1 MKKSILCLL
10 LMLVLPLWANA
21 EVLNLP
27 LDFEPAPKPQG
38 TYPAKRE
45 TPEFD
50 HYEDPSITADYEMV
64 ISPEW
69 KITYYMA
76 RIRISNGS
84 QLRTAAANTFEKKA
98 LAPAQTISRRMNAV
112 VAINGDYYSG
122 NAGRYVLRQ
131 GQVFRD
137 SMAPGQD
144 LLLIDEDGDFHI
156 IMAEDHPEEMDK
168 TFINGKRVT
177 NALCFG
183 PALIKDGEIVAD
195 ISKAQP
201 QSNPKSS
208 EQRIAIC
215 QMGPLDY
222 MVITIAH
229 WGMNVEQFA
238 QFVASFEGVQQ
249 AYNLDGG
256 NSCHVV
262 FMGNWRNQINT
273 KGGQDYRPI
282 PDIVYFASAYQPD
295 ENVSD

>member
-1 MKKSILCLL
+1 MKRKLFC
-10 LMLVLPLWANA
+10 LMLILTLAAPYGAGA
-21 EVLNLP
+21 EILDLP

-38 TYPAKRE
+38 TYPAQRE
-45 TPEFD
+45 TKEFD
-50 HYEDPSITADYEMV
+50 HYEDPSITADFEMV

-76 RIRISNGS
+76 RIKIANGS

-98 LAPAQTISRRMNAV
+98 LAPAQAIARRMNAV
-112 VAINGDYYSG
+112 VAINGDYFTG

-131 GQVFRD
+131 GHVFRD
-137 SMAPGQD
+137 AMAENQD

-156 IMAEDHPEEMDK
+156 ILAEYHPETMDK
-168 TFINGKRVT
+168 TTIHGKRVN

-195 ISKAQP
+195 ISKAQS
-201 QSNPKSS
+201 QSNPKSA

-222 MVITIAH
+222 MVISIAH
-229 WGMNVEQFA
+229 WGMTLERFA
-238 QFVASFEGVQQ
+238 EFVASFDGVQQ

-273 KGGQDYRPI
+273 SGGQDYRAV
-282 PDIVYFASAYQPD
+282 PDIVFFASAYQPD
-295 ENVSD
+295 